1 MPLPILKLP
10 FLPIQQVLQNL
21 DTLTLFDFSTC
32 SRKCRRVVSCI
43 RHKYTG
49 IKIGWNGAESY
60 ALIKLETSYG
70 TSYSWKIAEICA
82 GELYERRKI
91 GNMTIMIRRQYNQM
105 YTGGGPL
112 IEKLKEM
119 YKYLIDLFH
128 IPILNFFGYYGAG
141 IQIPVFPANL
151 EIKKCDEVVV
161 MSHEPID
168 DDQMKYILGEMITKK
183 LNLHLPNYSNFPWES
198 TRFSMDCLNLQ
209 LDSKWV
215 SREMFLSLKYPKIYM
230 KGFTSLTSK
239 DVRDFINQWFN
250 SNDTRLETLL
260 VDLKFDEEP
269 EPIDLSEFNPK
280 PWDPIL
286 RGQYYDKNRAGKL
299 FGGMDIIRK
308 DGRFATFRQSS
319 RSIDFFVWKNT
330 LQVENN

>member
-1 MPLPILKLP
+1 
-10 FLPIQQVLQNL
+10 
-21 DTLTLFDFSTC
+21 
-32 SRKCRRVVSCI
+32 
-43 RHKYTG
+43 
-49 IKIGWNGAESY
+49 
-60 ALIKLETSYG
+60 
-70 TSYSWKIAEICA
+70 
-82 GELYERRKI
+82 
-91 GNMTIMIRRQYNQM
+91 M

-119 YKYLIDLFH
+119 YKYLISLFN
-128 IPILNFFGYYGAG
+128 IPILRYLYCGGR
-141 IQIPVFPANL
+141 IPVFPANL

-161 MSHEPID
+161 FSREPID

-183 LNLHLPNYSNFPWES
+183 VNLCLPNCSSFPWES

-209 LDSKWV
+209 LDSKLV
-215 SREMFLSLKYPKIYM
+215 SREMLLSLKCPKICM
-230 KGFTSLTSK
+230 KGYTSLTSK

-260 VDLKFDEEP
+260 VDLKSDEEP

-280 PWDPIL
+280 PWDPVL
-286 RGQYYDKNRAGKL
+286 RGQYYDKNLVGKL
-299 FGGMDIIRK
+299 SGGMDIIRK